1 MSDSA
6 FDQGKIQLIVDDCLL
21 DCAGIF
27 DRYIDFDFRVLLLIG
42 FDKGGE
48 QAGAES
54 DAGANMERGICIPGG
69 NFVSISEKSDTIWS
83 AYS

>member
-27 DRYIDFDFRVLLLIG
+27 DRYIYFAFGVLFLLG

-69 NFVSISEKSDTIWS
+69 NFVFHF
-83 AYS
+83 

>member
-27 DRYIDFDFRVLLLIG
+27 DRYIDFDFRVLILIV
-42 FDKGGE
+42 FDMLVVH
-48 QAGAES
+48 AGAES
-54 DAGANMERGICIPGG
+54 DAGANMERGI
-69 NFVSISEKSDTIWS
+69 
-83 AYS
+83 

>member
-42 FDKGGE
+42 FDKGTLAAEGAAAEPEDQQLRYDGE
-48 QAGAES
+48 GPCPWC
-54 DAGANMERGICIPGG
+54 GIT
-69 NFVSISEKSDTIWS
+69 NWTTKEQE
-83 AYS
+83 YE

>member
-27 DRYIDFDFRVLLLIG
+27 DRYIDFDFRVLFLID

-69 NFVSISEKSDTIWS
+69 NFVFHF
-83 AYS
+83 